1 MAPGPDGH
9 SGVDAAGGSHATP
22 GDGHSGVDAAGWSPA
37 TPGDR
42 RASAAATDGG
52 TAGDTTG
59 HATGGGLLG
68 VGFRSL
74 LKREV
79 LRFVRRPRNTFV
91 PPAIT
96 NVLYF
101 AVFGVILGNRVGT
114 IAGIDYLRFI
124 LPGLVVL
131 GAIGNAFENS
141 SFSIFHGRWNEYIH
155 ETLTSP
161 LSYASMVL
169 AYILAAALRGV
180 IVGII
185 IVGIGLLFTSVPI
198 EQPLYLAAFML
209 VVPLLFASLGVIGGL
224 IAEDFDDL
232 TVMNQF
238 ILRPL
243 VFFGAVFY
251 SLEILDPLYRT
262 LSLLNPMVY
271 MVNGVRYG
279 FLGYQEVDPLT
290 SLAVLSGLT
299 VAVVLVDVWLFRRGY
314 GLID

>member
-1 MAPGPDGH
+1 M
-9 SGVDAAGGSHATP
+9 STSVF
-22 GDGHSGVDAAGWSPA
+22 
-37 TPGDR
+37 
-42 RASAAATDGG
+42 
-52 TAGDTTG
+52 
-59 HATGGGLLG
+59 G

-74 LKREV
+74 LKREI
-79 LRFVRRPRNTFV
+79 LRFVRRPRNTFL

-101 AVFGVILGNRVGT
+101 AVFGVILGQRIDD
-114 IAGIDYLRFI
+114 IAGFDYLLFI

-161 LSYASMVL
+161 LSYSSMVL
-169 AYILAAALRGV
+169 AYIFAAALRG
-180 IVGII
+180 I
-185 IVGIGLLFTSVPI
+185 IVGLIIIGIGLVFTSVPVR
-198 EQPLYLAAFML
+198 QPFFLVAFMV

-224 IAEDFDDL
+224 VAEDFDDL

-251 SLEILDPLYRT
+251 SLDVLPGIYQT

-279 FLGYQEVDPLT
+279 FLGFQEVDPVL
-290 SLAVLSGLT
+290 SLGVLSGLT
-299 VAVVLVDVWLFRRGY
+299 AAVIALDIYLFKRGY

>member
-1 MAPGPDGH
+1 VAGESDH
-9 SGVDAAGGSHATP
+9 ELSGSTER
-22 GDGHSGVDAAGWSPA
+22 
-37 TPGDR
+37 DR
-42 RASAAATDGG
+42 G
-52 TAGDTTG
+52 TESR
-59 HATGGGLLG
+59 TGGVLG

-74 LKREV
+74 LKREI
-79 LRFVRRPRNTFV
+79 LRFVRRPRNTLA

-101 AVFGVILGNRVGT
+101 AVFGVILGSRIED
-114 IAGIDYLRFI
+114 IAGEPYLLFI

-161 LSYASMVL
+161 LSYSSMVL
-169 AYILAAALRGV
+169 AYVLAAALRGV

-185 IVGIGLLFTSVPI
+185 IVAIGLLFTSVPV
-198 EQPLYLAAFML
+198 EQPFYLAAFML
-209 VVPLLFASLGVIGGL
+209 VVPTLFASLGVIGGL
-224 IAEDFDDL
+224 VAEDFDDL

-251 SLEILDPLYRT
+251 SLSILPPLYRT

-279 FLGYQEVDPLT
+279 FLGYQEVDPLVSLGVLGGLT
-290 SLAVLSGLT
+290 LAVMAL
-299 VAVVLVDVWLFRRGY
+299 DIYLFKRGY

>member
-1 MAPGPDGH
+1 MASETRGTSEVSADESVVARQP
-9 SGVDAAGGSHATP
+9 GGS
-22 GDGHSGVDAAGWSPA
+22 VF
-37 TPGDR
+37 
-42 RASAAATDGG
+42 
-52 TAGDTTG
+52 
-59 HATGGGLLG
+59 G

-74 LKREV
+74 LKREI
-79 LRFVRRPRNTFV
+79 LRFVRRPRNTFA

-101 AVFGVILGNRVGT
+101 AVFGVILGSRIDD
-114 IAGIDYLRFI
+114 IAGVNYLLFI

-131 GAIGNAFENS
+131 GTISNAFENS

-161 LSYASMVL
+161 LSYSSMVV

-180 IVGII
+180 IVGAI
-185 IVGIGLLFTSVPI
+185 IVVIGLLFTSVPI
-198 EQPLYLAAFML
+198 EQPFFLAAFML

-224 IAEDFDDL
+224 LADDFDDL

-251 SLEILDPLYRT
+251 SLEILPSVWRT
-262 LSLLNPMVY
+262 VSLLNPMVY

-279 FLGYQEVDPLT
+279 MIGVTELDPNT
-290 SLAVLSGLT
+290 SLAVLT
-299 VAVVLVDVWLFRRGY
+299 AAAAAVVALDYALFRRGY
-314 GLID
+314 GLSD

>member
-1 MAPGPDGH
+1 MVARQ
-9 SGVDAAGGSHATP
+9 AGGS
-22 GDGHSGVDAAGWSPA
+22 VF
-37 TPGDR
+37 
-42 RASAAATDGG
+42 
-52 TAGDTTG
+52 
-59 HATGGGLLG
+59 G

-74 LKREV
+74 LKREI
-79 LRFVRRPRNTFV
+79 LRFVRRPRNTFA

-101 AVFGVILGNRVGT
+101 AVFGVILGSRIDD
-114 IAGIDYLRFI
+114 IAGVDYLLFI

-131 GAIGNAFENS
+131 GTISNAFENS

-161 LSYASMVL
+161 LSYSSMVV

-180 IVGII
+180 IVGAI
-185 IVGIGLLFTSVPI
+185 IVVIGLLFTSVPI
-198 EQPLYLAAFML
+198 EQPFFLAAFML

-224 IAEDFDDL
+224 LADDFDDL

-251 SLEILDPLYRT
+251 SLEILPPLYRT

-279 FLGYQEVDPLT
+279 FLGYQEVDPLV

-299 VAVVLVDVWLFRRGY
+299 LAVVLFDIYLFKRGY

>member
-1 MAPGPDGH
+1 
-9 SGVDAAGGSHATP
+9 VAGEAETP
-22 GDGHSGVDAAGWSPA
+22 GAAES
-37 TPGDR
+37 TR
-42 RASAAATDGG
+42 
-52 TAGDTTG
+52 TADDTETTG
-59 HATGGGLLG
+59 RATGGGLFG

-74 LKREV
+74 LKREI

-101 AVFGVILGNRVGT
+101 AVFGVILGSRIDE
-114 IAGIDYLRFI
+114 IAGFQYLLFI

-131 GAIGNAFENS
+131 GAISNAFENA

-161 LSYASMVL
+161 LSYSSMVL
-169 AYILAAALRGV
+169 AYILAAALRG
-180 IVGII
+180 IVVGAI
-185 IVGIGLLFTSVPI
+185 IVVIGLLFTSVPV
-198 EQPLYLAAFML
+198 ERPLYLAAFMI
-209 VVPLLFASLGVIGGL
+209 VVPTLFASLGVIGGL
-224 IAEDFDDL
+224 VAEDFDDL

-243 VFFGAVFY
+243 VFFGSVFY
-251 SLEILDPLYRT
+251 SLEILPSLYRT

-279 FLGYQEVDPLT
+279 FLGYQEVDPLL

-299 VAVVLVDVWLFRRGY
+299 AAVVLLDVYLFKRGY

>member
-1 MAPGPDGH
+1 M
-9 SGVDAAGGSHATP
+9 
-22 GDGHSGVDAAGWSPA
+22 
-37 TPGDR
+37 
-42 RASAAATDGG
+42 
-52 TAGDTTG
+52 
-59 HATGGGLLG
+59 LG

-74 LKREV
+74 LKREI

-101 AVFGVILGNRVGT
+101 AVFGVILGGRVGT
-114 IAGIDYLRFI
+114 IAGGIDYLLFI

-131 GAIGNAFENS
+131 GAISNAFENA

-169 AYILAAALRGV
+169 AYILAAALRGI
-180 IVGII
+180 IVGLI

-198 EQPLYLAAFML
+198 ERPLFLAAFML

-224 IAEDFDDL
+224 VAEDFDDL

-279 FLGYQEVDPLT
+279 FLGYQEVDPLA

-299 VAVVLVDVWLFRRGY
+299 AVVALVDVWLFRRGY

>member
-1 MAPGPDGH
+1 MASETRGTSEVSADE
-9 SGVDAAGGSHATP
+9 SVVARQAGGS
-22 GDGHSGVDAAGWSPA
+22 VF
-37 TPGDR
+37 
-42 RASAAATDGG
+42 
-52 TAGDTTG
+52 
-59 HATGGGLLG
+59 G

-74 LKREV
+74 LKREI
-79 LRFVRRPRNTFV
+79 LRFVRRPRNTFA

-101 AVFGVILGNRVGT
+101 AVFGVILGSRIDD
-114 IAGIDYLRFI
+114 IAGVNYLLFI

-131 GAIGNAFENS
+131 GTISNAFENS

-161 LSYASMVL
+161 LSYSSMVV

-180 IVGII
+180 IVGAI
-185 IVGIGLLFTSVPI
+185 IVVIGLLFTSVPI
-198 EQPLYLAAFML
+198 EQPFFLAAFML

-224 IAEDFDDL
+224 LADDFDDL

-251 SLEILDPLYRT
+251 SLEILPPLYRT

-279 FLGYQEVDPLT
+279 FLSYQEVDPLV

-299 VAVVLVDVWLFRRGY
+299 LAVVLFDIYLFKRGY

>member
-1 MAPGPDGH
+1 M
-9 SGVDAAGGSHATP
+9 STSVF
-22 GDGHSGVDAAGWSPA
+22 
-37 TPGDR
+37 
-42 RASAAATDGG
+42 
-52 TAGDTTG
+52 
-59 HATGGGLLG
+59 G

-74 LKREV
+74 LKREI
-79 LRFVRRPRNTFV
+79 LRFIRRPRNTFL

-101 AVFGVILGNRVGT
+101 AVFGVILGQRIDD
-114 IAGIDYLRFI
+114 IAGFDYLLFI

-161 LSYASMVL
+161 LSYSSMVL
-169 AYILAAALRGV
+169 AYILAAALRG
-180 IVGII
+180 I
-185 IVGIGLLFTSVPI
+185 IVGLIIVAIGLVFTSVPVR
-198 EQPLYLAAFML
+198 QPFFLVAFMV

-224 IAEDFDDL
+224 VAEDFDDL

-251 SLEILDPLYRT
+251 SLEVLPGIYQT

-279 FLGYQEVDPLT
+279 FLGFEEVDPVL
-290 SLAVLSGLT
+290 SLGVLSGLT
-299 VAVVLVDVWLFRRGY
+299 AGVILLDIYLFKKGY

>member
-1 MAPGPDGH
+1 VA
-9 SGVDAAGGSHATP
+9 SGTG
-22 GDGHSGVDAAGWSPA
+22 
-37 TPGDR
+37 R
-42 RASAAATDGG
+42 RG
-52 TAGDTTG
+52 TAERPADETRSEADARADGS
-59 HATGGGLLG
+59 LFG

-101 AVFGVILGNRVGT
+101 AVFGVILGSRIDD
-114 IAGIDYLRFI
+114 IAGVDYLLFI

-131 GAIGNAFENS
+131 GAISNAFENS

-161 LSYASMVL
+161 LSYSSMVI
-169 AYILAAALRGV
+169 AYVLAAALRGV
-180 IVGII
+180 VVGLI
-185 IVGIGLLFTSVPI
+185 IVAIGLLFTSVPI
-198 EQPLYLAAFML
+198 AQPLFLAAFML

-224 IAEDFDDL
+224 LADDFDDL

-251 SLEILDPLYRT
+251 SLSILPPLYRT

-279 FLGYQEVDPLT
+279 FLGYQEVDPLA
-290 SLAVLSGLT
+290 SLAVLLGLT
-299 VAVVLVDVWLFRRGY
+299 LGVVLFDIYLFKRGY

>member
-1 MAPGPDGH
+1 MAGESDH
-9 SGVDAAGGSHATP
+9 ELSGSTE
-22 GDGHSGVDAAGWSPA
+22 
-37 TPGDR
+37 R
-42 RASAAATDGG
+42 NRG
-52 TAGDTTG
+52 TESR
-59 HATGGGLLG
+59 TGGVLG

-74 LKREV
+74 LKREI
-79 LRFVRRPRNTFV
+79 LRFVRRPRNTLA

-101 AVFGVILGNRVGT
+101 AVFGVVLGSR
-114 IAGIDYLRFI
+114 IEDIDGIPYIRFI

-161 LSYASMVL
+161 LSYSSMVL

-180 IVGII
+180 IVGLI
-185 IVGIGLLFTSVPI
+185 IVAIGLLFTSVPV
-198 EQPLYLAAFML
+198 EQPFYLAAFML
-209 VVPLLFASLGVIGGL
+209 VVPTLFASLGVIGGL
-224 IAEDFDDL
+224 VAEDFDDL

-251 SLEILDPLYRT
+251 PLGSLDPLYQQ

-279 FLGYQEVDPLT
+279 FLGYQEVDPLA

-299 VAVVLVDVWLFRRGY
+299 LAAALVDVYLFKRGY
-314 GLID
+314 GLVD

>member
-1 MAPGPDGH
+1 MASETRGTSEVSADE
-9 SGVDAAGGSHATP
+9 SVVARQAGGR
-22 GDGHSGVDAAGWSPA
+22 VF
-37 TPGDR
+37 
-42 RASAAATDGG
+42 
-52 TAGDTTG
+52 
-59 HATGGGLLG
+59 G

-74 LKREV
+74 LKREI
-79 LRFVRRPRNTFV
+79 LRFVRRPRNTFA

-101 AVFGVILGNRVGT
+101 AVFGVILGSRIDD
-114 IAGIDYLRFI
+114 IAGVDYLLFI

-131 GAIGNAFENS
+131 GTISNAFENS

-161 LSYASMVL
+161 LSYSSMVV

-180 IVGII
+180 IVGAI
-185 IVGIGLLFTSVPI
+185 IVVIGLLFTSVPI
-198 EQPLYLAAFML
+198 EQPFFLAAFML

-224 IAEDFDDL
+224 LADDFDDL

-251 SLEILDPLYRT
+251 SLEILPPLYRT

-279 FLGYQEVDPLT
+279 FLGYQEVDPLV

-299 VAVVLVDVWLFRRGY
+299 LAVVLFDIYLFKRGY